1 MDKYNL
7 LAVGSCRICTPLFRY
22 NAYNTWEELGNRNNS
37 KCLIGRSWSINAQL
51 ELLKLIKGDK
61 SFDKYVGQD
70 EPIEK
75 IKDNLLFLRKSY
87 DDIDALVVE
96 VSSLRYYI
104 DKYDKLV
111 HGVIHSQLHN
121 FSYHN
126 ISKNEFYEMTED
138 FIDYCKKPIFFVSH
152 FDRKRKDYR
161 EVIWEVLKTISNKN
175 DNIFLIDISKL
186 PNLSECL
193 LDDEHFIDSKL
204 NDVCEFMINEIEKN
218 LQSINIKLTKE

>member
-1 MDKYNL
+1 
-7 LAVGSCRICTPLFRY
+7 
-22 NAYNTWEELGNRNNS
+22 
-37 KCLIGRSWSINAQL
+37 
-51 ELLKLIKGDK
+51 
-61 SFDKYVGQD
+61 
-70 EPIEK
+70 
-75 IKDNLLFLRKSY
+75 
-87 DDIDALVVE
+87 
-96 VSSLRYYI
+96 
-104 DKYDKLV
+104 
-111 HGVIHSQLHN
+111 
-121 FSYHN
+121 
-126 ISKNEFYEMTED
+126 MTED

>member
-1 MDKYNL
+1 MNRYNL
-7 LAVGSCRICTPLFRY
+7 LAVGSCRIGTPLFRY
-22 NAYNTWEELGNRNNS
+22 NAYNTWPWSGNRKNS
-37 KCLIGRSWSINAQL
+37 KYPIGRSWSINEQL

-70 EPIEK
+70 VSIEY
-75 IKDNLLFLRKSY
+75 IKDNLLFLRKAY

-96 VSSLRYYI
+96 VSSLRYYT
-104 DKYDKLV
+104 DKYGKLV
-111 HGVIHSQLHN
+111 HGIIHSQLHN

-175 DNIFLIDISKL
+175 DNIFLIDPSKL
-186 PNLSECL
+186 PNLSECVRGY
-193 LDDEHFIDSKL
+193 EHYDDSKL
-204 NDVCEFMINEIEKN
+204 KDVSEFMINEIEKN
-218 LQSINIKLTKE
+218 LQSINIKLIKE